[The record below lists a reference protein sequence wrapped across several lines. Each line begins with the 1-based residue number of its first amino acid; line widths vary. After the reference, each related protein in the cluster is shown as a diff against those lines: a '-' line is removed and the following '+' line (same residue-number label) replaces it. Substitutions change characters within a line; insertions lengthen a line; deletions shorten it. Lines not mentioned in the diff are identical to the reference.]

1 MGKIINQY
9 EQLIIDIQN
18 AGITKGITIILHSS
32 FRALNLSNITP
43 TLLINAFQEAITK
56 EGNLLIPTLTYKTV
70 NKHNPVFSVKTTPS
84 CVGIVS
90 ETFRNMPDVYR
101 SLNPIHSV
109 AAWGKDAVELTN
121 KHHIDDI
128 TLGYNSPFYL
138 MLKYNA
144 KICMLGCGLKPNT
157 FMHLVENINNV
168 PYRKT
173 VDIVSFQL
181 IDNNNQVII
190 KEYHLPSM
198 SHLEQRYDRVIN
210 ILDTSEIY
218 KATIGAAATYIIDA
232 NRLLRKASKILMN
245 NPFYFVD
252 EIKK

>member
-1 MGKIINQY
+1 MNKQY
-9 EQLIIDIQN
+9 EQLIIDIHQ
-18 AGITKGITIILHSS
+18 AGITKGMTVILHSS
-32 FRALNLSNITP
+32 FKSLNLSKITP
-43 TLLINAFQEAITK
+43 TLLINALQEVITK

-70 NKHNPVFSVKTTPS
+70 NKHNPVFAINTTPS
-84 CVGIVS
+84 DVGIVS
-90 ETFRNMPDVYR
+90 ETFRKMPDVYR

-109 AAWGKDAVELTN
+109 AAWGKNAEELTG

-173 VDIVSFQL
+173 VDIVPFRL
-181 IDNNNQVII
+181 IDNNNQVMI
-190 KEYHLPSM
+190 KAFRLPSM
-198 SHLEQRYDRVIN
+198 SHLKQRYDRVIN
-210 ILDTSEIY
+210 ILDTSELH
-218 KATIGAAATYIIDA
+218 KATIGAAETDIIDA
-232 NRLLRKASKILMN
+232 NCLLRKAGLVLKD

-252 EIKK
+252 EIKQEK